1 MQHILIQRNGRI
13 YVRLIFVVALIFIF
27 FLNSCSSYWFVGDG
41 RGDWSTELLGGFY
54 ITKVNS
60 YEILVTYKETPVDV
74 SATIVVPK
82 YFVDSYQ
89 VQGSYIILKG
99 IKTEGTVAS
108 KKELNDMILSYYIIC
123 VENSEILGPFDTY
136 DEFYDKCKTLELD
149 ITRDWVK
156 TQGTEKT
163 GDGGLS

>member
-1 MQHILIQRNGRI
+1 M
-13 YVRLIFVVALIFIF
+13 VALVFLMF
-27 FLNSCSSYWFVGDG
+27 FLNSCSSNWFVGDG

-60 YEILVTYKETPVDV
+60 YEILVTYKETPTDV

-82 YFVDSYQ
+82 YFVVSYQ
-89 VQGSYIILKG
+89 VQGSYIALKG

-149 ITRDWVK
+149 ITCDWVK
-156 TQGTEKT
+156 TRSREGT
-163 GDGGLS
+163 S